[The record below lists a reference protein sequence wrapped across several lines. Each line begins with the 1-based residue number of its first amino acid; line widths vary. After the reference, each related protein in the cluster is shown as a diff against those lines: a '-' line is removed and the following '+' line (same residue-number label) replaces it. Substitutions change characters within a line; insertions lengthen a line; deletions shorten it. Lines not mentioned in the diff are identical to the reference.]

1 MATTS
6 HWRIAAQALLCS
18 APLLLAACGGSDD
31 PAPLT
36 PAPAA
41 PTPAP
46 PPPPPAAIAPTITAQ
61 PAAVSVTEGQTAAFS
76 VTATGTAP
84 LAYQWR
90 RNGADIAGA
99 AAATY
104 SLAATLADNGAS
116 FAVVVSNSAGSVTS
130 GAATLTVTAQS
141 TPPSITAQPAAVGF
155 TAGGSASF
163 TVAATGS
170 PAPSYRWLV
179 GGTELN
185 DGAGSGALAGAT
197 IAGAATPTLT
207 LTNLPGSAAGAQFA
221 VRVSNA
227 AGTVTS
233 NAAALSLSNVI
244 TQVVSAAAGGSVRAG
259 GDALLIE
266 IPAGALDSDAT
277 FTLAPATTIADFAP
291 EFREVPGALWNL
303 TITGGKLLPGQT
315 ARVRFRVDPGSLTA
329 RAMAADGGQV
339 RALTAP
345 GGDGAG
351 WTVVRCENGPPRVV
365 IGERADNDWSSP
377 VAFCESG
384 STTTGAIG
392 LVLNRTPAPGTTMF
406 DVALGGALAGI
417 RNWTWAGVDAAGQV
431 TLVYN
436 IRVPIPGTSN
446 QGNANY
452 IARFSAGGAVQA
464 NVRVPGD
471 DPMSTSADLWPRL
484 VPYALA
490 PNGAL
495 AGLWRGASGIQHQAR
510 VEAYGVAPFGS
521 GRLLTQRGFARTFS
535 VPVPADD
542 TTPMRALDFA
552 PNGELAVHE
561 WTRLNLYRNGQTPP
575 RLSQVFGIDFP
586 SRPAGA
592 GDGAPGSNGNMALDA
607 AGNVYKVG
615 LNTTNNSGSAFCSP
629 GCPSIYKYSA
639 TGQPLWF
646 RVLAAGG
653 AFFGPSVAIDPLGRP
668 VVRYQDST
676 GRDLITRLDP
686 ANGDI
691 TGGVDLG
698 RLAFSNS
705 LNTLT
710 FDALGNTFAGVG
722 RYLAR
727 IGPDFSAG
735 SVVLLEFGQG
745 QTGDFRAIGADNVG
759 NAYGIF
765 TRGANTFD
773 PEFRLIKLRY
783 P

>member
-1 MATTS
+1 MATTT
-6 HWRIAAQALLCS
+6 HWRIAAQALLFS

-31 PAPLT
+31 PPPQT
-36 PAPAA
+36 PAPPA

-46 PPPPPAAIAPTITAQ
+46 PPPPAVVAPSITAQ

-76 VTATGTAP
+76 VTAAGTAP

-99 AAATY
+99 TAATY

-170 PAPSYRWLV
+170 PAPIYRWLV
-179 GGTELN
+179 GGAELN

-221 VRVSNA
+221 VRVSNP

-233 NAAALSLSNVI
+233 SAVALSLNNVV

-266 IPAGALDSDAT
+266 IPAGALDADAT
-277 FTLAPATTIADFAP
+277 ITLAPATTIADFAS
-291 EFREVPGALWNL
+291 EFREVPGALWNV

-315 ARVRFRVDPGSLTA
+315 ARVRFRVDPASLPTRAQSATPEQA
-329 RAMAADGGQV
+329 RAM
-339 RALTAP
+339 TAP
-345 GGDGAG
+345 GGNGGG

-377 VAFCESG
+377 VVFCESG
-384 STTTGAIG
+384 SGTTGAIG
-392 LVLNRTPAPGTTMF
+392 LVLNRTPVPGTAVY
-406 DVALGGALAGI
+406 DVALGSALAGI

-431 TLVYN
+431 TLAYN
-436 IRVPIPGTSN
+436 IGVPSPGN
-446 QGNANY
+446 PNNIVNANY
-452 IARFSAGGAVQA
+452 IARFSAGGTVAV
-464 NVRVPGD
+464 NVRTPGD
-471 DPMSTSADLWPRL
+471 DPTNNSTDLWPRL
-484 VPYALA
+484 TPFALA

-495 AGLWRGASGIQHQAR
+495 AGRWRGASGTQRQVR

-521 GRLLTQRGFARTFS
+521 GRLLTQRQFARTFS

-542 TTPMRALDFA
+542 ATPMRALDFA
-552 PNGELAVHE
+552 PNGEMAVHE
-561 WTRLNLYRNGQTPP
+561 WTRLNIYRNGQTPP
-575 RLSQVFGIDFP
+575 RLSQVFGINFP
-586 SRPAGA
+586 GRPDGA
-592 GDGAPGSNGNMALDA
+592 GDGAPGSNGNLAVDA

-615 LNTTNNSGSAFCSP
+615 LNSVNNSATAMCFP
-629 GCPSIYKYSA
+629 GCPAIYKYSP

-653 AFFGPSVAIDPLGRP
+653 GFSGPSVAIDPLGRP
-668 VVRYQDST
+668 VVRYQDAT
-676 GRDLITRLDP
+676 GRDLVTRLDP

-698 RLAFSNS
+698 RLSPSDS

-710 FDALGNTFAGVG
+710 FDALGNTYAGLG

-735 SVVLLEFGQG
+735 SVLLLEFGQG
-745 QTGDFRAIGADNVG
+745 QEGHFRAIGADNVG

-765 TRGANTFD
+765 TSGADTAGA
-773 PEFRLIKLRY
+773 EFRLIKLRY